1 MRRYPLPPR
10 LLAAVVLTAAAFCAT
25 ASAASL
31 VPPAG
36 YYQPVQHS
44 GSKAKNCPAVPA
56 PYTATLV
63 FPSKYSGSDAARATL
78 NVDADK
84 QYKRLTGDI
93 REMEKGVSDLVLRYM
108 RHGHTA
114 ELECALNWMTTWADA
129 DALLATDFNH
139 TGKSMRKWALGSMAG
154 AYLRLKF
161 STSQPLAAYPQQAQV
176 IETWLGKLADQAV
189 QDWSD
194 LPLKKI
200 NNHSYWTAWAVMA
213 TAVATDRRDLFDWS
227 VAQFRVAANQVDA
240 QGYLPNELK
249 RKPRALAYHNYSL
262 PPLTML
268 AAFAQA
274 NQVDVRNENNGA
286 LQRLAGRVLEGI
298 EEPERFARKV
308 NDKQNLEDLKANS
321 KFIWLEPYCALYPC
335 SAQTQAWKDSLEP
348 LKAYR
353 LGGDI
358 SAVFTQHGADKP

>member
-1 MRRYPLPPR
+1 MRRLYITPC
-10 LLAAVVLTAAAFCAT
+10 LLAAALLCGAANG
-25 ASAASL
+25 ASL

-36 YYQPVQHS
+36 YYQAIQR
-44 GSKAKNCPAVPA
+44 GDSKAEACPAVPE

-78 NVDADK
+78 NVAADK
-84 QYKRLTGDI
+84 HYKRMTRNI
-93 REMEKGVSDLVLRYM
+93 REMEKGVSDLVFRYM
-108 RHGHTA
+108 RHGHQA
-114 ELECALNWMTTWADA
+114 ELECALQWLTTWAEA

-139 TGKSMRKWALGSMAG
+139 TGKSMRKWSLGSMAS

-161 STSQPLAAYPQQAQV
+161 SESRPLAAYPQQAQQ
-176 IETWLGKLADQAV
+176 IETWFAQLAEQTV
-189 QDWSD
+189 KDWSD

-200 NNHSYWTAWAVMA
+200 NNHSYWSAWSVMA
-213 TAVATDRRDLFDWS
+213 TAVITDRRDLFDW
-227 VAQFRVAANQVDA
+227 ALDQYRVAANQIDEL
-240 QGYLPNELK
+240 GYLPNELK

-274 NQVDVRNENNGA
+274 NDIDVRNENNGA
-286 LQRLAGRVLEGI
+286 LQRLASRVLEGI
-298 EEPERFARKV
+298 EQPERFARKV
-308 NDKQNLEDLKANS
+308 NNKQNLEDLQAKS
-321 KFIWLEPYCALYPC
+321 KFIWLEPYCTLYPC
-335 SAQTQAWKDSLEP
+335 SAQTLAWKDSLEP

-358 SAVFTQHGADKP
+358 SAVFSPPDTDKP